1 MSQIPDLIKIGSV
14 PTDMEVEVDTDILD
28 PVIINNGFCRFTLLK
43 KGFMNSFSKIT
54 LGLNTFATQTDN
66 TFPQNVGVGA
76 LIERATLKVGAVTVS
91 QTEDFGHFYGYKSLF
106 IDQSTMKEREQ
117 VLTSRINCLRL
128 LYSQNPDTPYN
139 ASEYGLDNGLEYNL
153 DEFAGASEGLNPHEY
168 QKLGNTPVFQISLA
182 DLFPFLRYNSLPL
195 YMFEEQIS
203 IELVFNTNNAQRQIG
218 ATKEASSTINTGE
231 VKLIADYIFYDGQ
244 TMTDFAEAN
253 RSMNFQYVDYQL
265 NKRSLTQAQAQSKQ
279 IINVGGAGR
288 IVSKMFCALGDDSDL
303 SAEPANV
310 YISQSS
316 LPDADN
322 NDGTFTT
329 NVRYNDRYLYP
340 VDRTSNAVHFHDVVS
355 TEANPLQVSRQ
366 MYDNSGG
373 TLTTKKYNGL
383 AQDILAGVFFYQ
395 ANRLNRNERMNSRG
409 VELELKYSKVANL
422 THTHRTWIEVIKQA
436 TLRDGMLDINFA

>member
-1 MSQIPDLIKIGSV
+1 MSQIPDLIKIGAV
-14 PTDMEVEVDTDILD
+14 PSDMEVDVDTDILD
-28 PVIINNGFCRFTLLK
+28 PVIVNNGFCRFTLLK

-54 LGLNTFATQTDN
+54 LGLNTFSTHTGN
-66 TFPQNVGVGA
+66 TLPLNVGIGA

-117 VLTSRINCLRL
+117 VLTSRLNCLRL
-128 LYSQNPDTPYN
+128 LYSNDPNTPFN
-139 ASEYGLDNGLEYNL
+139 ASSYGLDNGLEYSI
-153 DEFAGASEGLNPHEY
+153 DHYVGEDEGLNPHEF

-203 IELVFNTNNAQRQIG
+203 IELVFNTNNSQRQLG
-218 ATKEASSTINTGE
+218 GNVETSTINTGE

-244 TMTDFAEAN
+244 TMSDFAEAN
-253 RSMNFQYVDYQL
+253 KSMNFQYVDYQL
-265 NKRSLTQAQAQSKQ
+265 NKRSLSQAQAQSKQ

-288 IVSKMFCALGDDSDL
+288 VVSKVFSALGDDATANDDL
-303 SAEPANV
+303 VNV
-310 YISQSS
+310 YRAEAP

-322 NDGTFTT
+322 NDGELIS
-329 NVRYNDRYLYP
+329 NLRYNNKFLYP
-340 VDRTSNAVHFHDVVS
+340 VDRSSTAIHFHDVVS
-355 TEANPLQVSRQ
+355 AEANPLQVSRQ
-366 MYDNSGG
+366 MYSNAGG
-373 TLTTKKYNGL
+373 TLTTEKYS
-383 AQDILAGVFFYQ
+383 AIDQDLLAGVFFYQ
-395 ANRLNRNERMNSRG
+395 ADRLNRNERINSRG
-409 VELELKYSKVANL
+409 IELELKYSKVANA

>member
-14 PTDMEVEVDTDILD
+14 PSDMEVDVDTDILD
-28 PVIINNGFCRFTLLK
+28 PVIVNNGFCRFTLLK

-54 LGLNTFATQTDN
+54 LGLNTFATETEN
-66 TFPQNVGVGA
+66 TLPLNVGIGA

-91 QTEDFGHFYGYKSLF
+91 QTEDFGHFYGYKSMF

-117 VLTSRINCLRL
+117 VLTSRLNCLRL
-128 LYSQNPDTPYN
+128 LYSNDPNTPYN
-139 ASEYGLDNGLEYNL
+139 ASNYGLDNGLEYNADDYVGL
-153 DEFAGASEGLNPHEY
+153 TEGLNPHEF

-203 IELVFNTNNAQRQIG
+203 IELVFNTNNSQRQVG
-218 ATKEASSTINTGE
+218 VVEASTINTGE

-244 TMTDFAEAN
+244 TMSDFAEAN
-253 RSMNFQYVDYQL
+253 KSMNFQYVDYQL

-288 IVSKMFCALGDDSDL
+288 VVSKLFSALGDDATANGEL
-303 SAEPANV
+303 VNV
-310 YISQSS
+310 YRAEAP
-316 LPDADN
+316 LPDADG
-322 NDGTFTT
+322 NDGELIS
-329 NVRYNDRYLYP
+329 NLRYNNKFLYP
-340 VDRTSNAVHFHDVVS
+340 VDRSSTAIHFHDVVS

-366 MYDNSGG
+366 MYANTGG
-373 TLTTKKYNGL
+373 TLTTEKYAGL
-383 AQDILAGVFFYQ
+383 DQDDLAGVFFYQ
-395 ANRLNRNERMNSRG
+395 ADRLNRNERINSRG
-409 VELELKYSKVANL
+409 IELELKFSSVNNS